1 MDDAPPLVVVGMEGW
16 GDAAPLSGHDVRFT
30 GFVPSEDLPALYNLC
45 SVFAFPSIME
55 GYGLPVIEA
64 MAHGAPV
71 VTSRGT
77 STEEVAGGA
86 ALLVDPLEVSSIAA
100 GLREALMSRDQW
112 ITRSRDRA
120 AQVPWS
126 ETARLTFSAYSEL
139 VDEA

>member
-1 MDDAPPLVVVGMEGW
+1 
-16 GDAAPLSGHDVRFT
+16 
-30 GFVPSEDLPALYNLC
+30 
-45 SVFAFPSIME
+45 ME

-86 ALLVDPLEVSSIAA
+86 AVLVDPLEVASISSGI
-100 GLREALMSRDQW
+100 REALAARDAW
-112 ITRSRDRA
+112 SSCSRDRA

-126 ETARLTFSAYSEL
+126 ETARATFSAYSEL
-139 VDEA
+139 LDEA

>member
-16 GDAAPLSGHDVRFT
+16 GDAAPLTGHDVRFT
-30 GFVPSEDLPALYNLC
+30 GFVPSNDLPALYNLC

-86 ALLVDPLEVSSIAA
+86 AVLVDPLDVTSIAS
-100 GLREALMSRDQW
+100 GIREALTSRDAW
-112 ITRSRDRA
+112 SSRSVDRA
-120 AQVPWS
+120 TQVPWS
-126 ETARLTFSAYSEL
+126 ETARLTFAAYSEL
-139 VDEA
+139 ADEA